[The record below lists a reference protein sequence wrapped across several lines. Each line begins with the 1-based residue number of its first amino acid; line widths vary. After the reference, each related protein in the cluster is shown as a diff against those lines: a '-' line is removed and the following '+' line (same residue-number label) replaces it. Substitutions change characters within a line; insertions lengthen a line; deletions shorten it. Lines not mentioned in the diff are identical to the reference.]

1 MSRVLTPNTL
11 VKLKPI
17 YRMQWEPAQAA
28 HVLLYPE
35 GMITLNDSAGEIL
48 QLCRGELTI
57 AAIIAALEQKFPEAG
72 SLSADIYEF
81 LDVARTNGWI
91 EPN

>member
-1 MSRVLTPNTL
+1 MTCALTPNTR
-11 VKLKPI
+11 VRLKPI
-17 YRMQWEPAQAA
+17 YRMQWEPAQMA

-72 SLSADIYEF
+72 SLSADIYDF

-91 EPN
+91 EPY

>member
-1 MSRVLTPNTL
+1 
-11 VKLKPI
+11 
-17 YRMQWEPAQAA
+17 
-28 HVLLYPE
+28 
-35 GMITLNDSAGEIL
+35 L

-91 EPN
+91 ELN